1 MKQLRYFLLWPVIGL
16 RYILLER
23 FLIPAQY
30 FEVSCPLDGL
40 IPFCEGFLIPY
51 VIWYFFLIG
60 VHVYAFVCAP
70 AVFRW
75 YTRFLIA
82 SFSISTLIFLVFP
95 TCQNLRP
102 SEFPRDNL
110 LTDGV
115 RLLYAADTPTNVCPS
130 EHVIGSIAAFL
141 AVRKSIKRP
150 LAVVLFGILSFF
162 TGIATVFLKQH
173 SAVDVFAAIP
183 VCILAWLL
191 CAKNPD

>member
-30 FEVSCPLDGL
+30 FEVSCPLDAL
-40 IPFCEGFLIPY
+40 IPFCEGFLFPY

-60 VHVYAFVCAP
+60 VHVYTCFYDP

-82 SFSISTLIFLVFP
+82 AFSISTFIFLVFP

-102 SEFPRDNL
+102 AEFPRDNL

-150 LAVVLFGILSFF
+150 WAVVLFGILAFF

-173 SAVDVFAAIP
+173 SAVDVLSAIP

>member
-30 FEVSCPLDGL
+30 HAVSCQMDAL

-51 VIWYFFLIG
+51 VLWYFFLVGI
-60 VHVYAFVCAP
+60 HVYTFLFDS

-82 SFSISTLIFLVFP
+82 AFSISTLIFILYP

-102 SEFPRDNL
+102 AEFPRENL
-110 LTDGV
+110 LTQGV
-115 RLLYAADTPTNVCPS
+115 QLLYAADTHTNVCPS

-141 AVRKSIKRP
+141 AVQRSIKRP
-150 LAVVLFGILSFF
+150 RTLVLFGVLAFCTSV
-162 TGIATVFLKQH
+162 ATVFLKQH
-173 SAVDVFAAIP
+173 SVVDVLAAIP
-183 VCILAWLL
+183 VCIIAWLL
-191 CAKNPD
+191 CEKNP